1 MKYGILLLATHTLVA
16 SVFAQNEFQVTAK
29 KMYYKIVPTGSGP
42 VIPVTGVARF
52 HLEQKV
58 NDSVIFSS
66 FGKGLSVMKMSK
78 LSKADEYYG
87 IFKKLRAGDS
97 VVSLNLANDMLSNK
111 DLVLPD
117 FIHPGDSLYQCFKI
131 IDVFKTE
138 QEFIAFTAKEKNQKL
153 LAEQGEIK
161 KYLAEKKIT
170 AQKTKLG
177 CYIRHI
183 KKGTGVMPVK
193 GSKVSVRYTGK
204 LLSGLVFDTNEI
216 TSENKPLLDFETG
229 KNAVIAGF
237 DEAAGL
243 LQKGGRCEVF
253 IPSVHAY
260 GESGSGDVIPPN
272 SILIFEVELVQLK
285 APTVKR
291 K

>member
-1 MKYGILLLATHTLVA
+1 MKYCLWLLATHTLVA
-16 SVFAQNEFQVTAK
+16 SVFAQNEFQVTPK
-29 KMYYKIVPTGSGP
+29 KLYYKIIPTGSGP
-42 VIPVTGVARF
+42 YIPVTGVALF

-66 FGKGLSVMKMSK
+66 FGKGPSVMKMGK
-78 LSKADEYYG
+78 INKADEYYG
-87 IFKKLRAGDS
+87 IFRKLRAGDS
-97 VVSLNLANDMLSNK
+97 VVSLNLANDMLQNK

-131 IDVFKTE
+131 GNVFKTE
-138 QEFIAFTAKEKNQKL
+138 QEFNTFMAKEKNRKL
-153 LAEQGEIK
+153 LAEQELIRQHLK
-161 KYLAEKKIT
+161 EKNIT

-183 KKGTGVMPVK
+183 KKGSGPLAVK
-193 GSKVSVRYTGK
+193 GSAVSVRYTGR
-204 LLSGLVFDTNEI
+204 LLSGIVFDTNEHE
-216 TSENKPLLDFETG
+216 SEQKPLLDFETG
-229 KNAVIAGF
+229 KNSVIAGF

-243 LQKGGRCEVF
+243 LQKGGRCEIY

-260 GESGSGDVIPPN
+260 GEAGAGDAIPPN
-272 SILIFEVELVQLK
+272 SVLVFEVELVKLK
-285 APTVKR
+285 TPQVKR